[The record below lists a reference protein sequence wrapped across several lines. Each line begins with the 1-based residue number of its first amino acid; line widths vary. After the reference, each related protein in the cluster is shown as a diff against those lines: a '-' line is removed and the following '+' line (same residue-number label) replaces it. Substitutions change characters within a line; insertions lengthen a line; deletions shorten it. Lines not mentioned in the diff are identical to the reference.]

1 MDWNRL
7 CACWNKMRVRWGVSE
22 EVEVKRKTFAHA
34 SHPSFL
40 PSSRKWQYSNPY
52 LGNCNFWLLPFVIK
66 AKNWLHKTT
75 LPTGWVLST
84 QSKIE
89 KETRPYSETNWPKN
103 RGNSMRPT
111 VNKMHSIKYIGS
123 FSNPDQARFEGL
135 RGPPPLCGDS
145 LLPAVNFQERAN
157 HLPQY

>member
-1 MDWNRL
+1 MS
-7 CACWNKMRVRWGVSE
+7 WGVSE

-40 PSSRKWQYSNPY
+40 PAFLPSRKWQYSNPY

-89 KETRPYSETNWPKN
+89 KETQALLWNKPTKKC
-103 RGNSMRPT
+103 GNSMRPT
-111 VNKMHSIKYIGS
+111 INKMHSIKYIGS
-123 FSNPDQARFEGL
+123 FSNPDQAVFEGL
-135 RGPPPLCGDS
+135 GGGPVEIPY
-145 LLPAVNFQERAN
+145 FQPSISRKGPTTSSTKVHRTKVA
-157 HLPQY
+157 